1 MMKTSDF
8 GLAIAF
14 LAATGLIAG
23 NSVARETCVESNVVA
38 GRENSAQDDT
48 SPPEPEYRAKSA
60 PTRIAEGGS
69 DRLIERRVAE
79 GGSDRLIERRVAEGG
94 SDRLIERRVAEG
106 GSDRLIERRV
116 AEGGSDRLIE
126 RRVAE
131 GGSDRLIERRVAEGG
146 SDRLIE
152 RRVAYAGQG
161 YDSAMSINAHF
172 SMD

>member
-1 MMKTSDF
+1 MKTADL

-14 LAATGLIAG
+14 LAATGFIATHA
-23 NSVARETCVESNVVA
+23 VATDVHAEPDAVA
-38 GRENSAQDDT
+38 GRENNAPDEM
-48 SPPEPEYRAKSA
+48 SPPVQQYRARSA

-126 RRVAE
+126 RRVADV
-131 GGSDRLIERRVAEGG
+131 GNVYGSG
-146 SDRLIE
+146 
-152 RRVAYAGQG
+152 
-161 YDSAMSINAHF
+161 MNINAHF